1 MDLDEWYIYALF
13 WDVLH
18 YFIQSAQNGESPL
31 FQTLIQDI
39 PLNDGLTQSTRKTLF
54 LIKEGHTIDRIADI
68 RKLKAATIED
78 HIVEIAIHDPS
89 FPSISTCRKR
99 SRKSLPIM
107 RKRTK
112 PIKSDKLKRGSAADT
127 AILKSAWPCRKR

>member
-1 MDLDEWYIYALF
+1 MY

-68 RKLKAATIED
+68 RKVPAERLMKF
-78 HIVEIAIHDPS
+78 IHS
-89 FPSISTCRKR
+89 
-99 SRKSLPIM
+99 
-107 RKRTK
+107 
-112 PIKSDKLKRGSAADT
+112 
-127 AILKSAWPCRKR
+127 